1 MKRART
7 FTRVEMEDA
16 VRLAAEHGLRLVMKV
31 EGEIEFT
38 PTAPPPAE
46 SVSKLD
52 EWRKRQRENTGDG
65 RAHR

>member
-1 MKRART
+1 MSRART

-31 EGEIEFT
+31 EGAIEFT
-38 PTAPPPAE
+38 PTLTEPVE
-46 SVSKLD
+46 SVSKL
-52 EWRKRQRENTGDG
+52 EAWRKRRENQGDG